1 MSTRTYVG
9 LALALVGL
17 TVSCTTASDPT
28 DAVDVQPQITS
39 TTTAPQP
46 SESTPPSGAAGQA
59 AADPVG
65 SLDLYDV
72 SDLVKRVR
80 GGVVSVT
87 QERVRLDLFGVPEE
101 VPSGAGTG
109 IVIDSSGLVLTNF
122 HVIEGAARVVV
133 TGEDGRQRDAEVV
146 AEASSR
152 DLALL
157 QLEDTEGLQPLPLG
171 TLETTEVGDPVIA
184 IGNAL
189 GLDSTD
195 PTVSAGIVSARGRTI
210 RTQLGTMQDLVQT
223 DAAINPGNSGGPLL
237 NAHGEVIGVNTAIA
251 GDAQNIGFAISV
263 DTAAKFIERYRLG
276 IGEPFLGVQMV
287 DNSAA
292 AADRFD
298 LGTDSGALIIEVVS
312 ASPASDAGLEQW
324 DVIVRVGDTEIATSA
339 DAVSAITDTNPG
351 DSIELELVRG
361 EERLVVE
368 ATIGERP
375 SGT

>member
-28 DAVDVQPQITS
+28 DAVDAQPQITS

-339 DAVSAITDTNPG
+339 DAVSAITDANPG
-351 DSIELELVRG
+351 DRIELELVRG

>member
-17 TVSCTTASDPT
+17 TVSCPTASDPT
-28 DAVDVQPQITS
+28 DAVDAQPQITS

-292 AADRFD
+292 AADSFD

>member
-339 DAVSAITDTNPG
+339 DAVSAITDANPG
-351 DSIELELVRG
+351 DRIELALVRG

>member
-276 IGEPFLGVQMV
+276 IGEPFLGVQRV

-339 DAVSAITDTNPG
+339 DAVSAITDANPG
-351 DSIELELVRG
+351 DRIELALVRG

>member
-339 DAVSAITDTNPG
+339 DAVSAITDANPG
-351 DSIELELVRG
+351 DRIELELVRG